1 MSFTDGLRKPALPL
15 PTIDTGAL
23 SRDGRPID
31 VLQTTRLHSSLI
43 RRSIT
48 TESELCVVNPTAKS
62 EQFSVIA
69 ADVLTATT
77 GEERDMVFVLSSDTQ
92 IREKFRAFTPPG
104 SLSEDSLSE
113 IEWPVANVDAEGYLS
128 RVTGD
133 PDGPVPRFLFTYTSK
148 RIPTDTVGSRV
159 ACVLYDDTVKF
170 TEERLAEL
178 REWRNQ
184 NGIPAISYFTS
195 DPLSDLFDIVSN
207 QASVW
212 CWPTELIREA
222 TDTDSRRRDSLSL
235 FNTGTNSQ
243 HKITRV
249 EDQLRNRALG
259 VSIEIHA
266 PGGDTV
272 EGLLENV
279 QSARF
284 EFEKLV
290 REMDEDT
297 LWRARSSL
305 RYAVRQ
311 IEELLSP
318 LDIAEAHSRRSLSA
332 RINQLERYASRI
344 GSDSRASP
352 AAGTY
357 RDAVSEIGELADRW
371 PDVPVGEKKEGQIVS
386 LLIEI
391 ADKDESVIIVAPTG
405 NAAQAVVTHLQTEYR
420 SLYNDLGESLQ
431 VHDAKSVRTTE
442 PAEHMILYGAP
453 RYDQRSLLR
462 LAVAPHVIFLAY
474 PSELRLLNSQVE
486 SLNETF
492 EEVSRRS
499 DWDLVAEVTEA
510 ACGGEMI
517 PSPELVQV
525 TVPDPETRSRSDLV
539 QDIDFRG
546 REAEEDLAELVRTFD
561 PDYQT
566 PSEDPIGDGT
576 NEANTNHNSRTTC
589 TVLRVERG
597 GKVYSRPNEQVS
609 ILRSDHGEV
618 FTKKAENVRPGDV
631 ILHFRDT
638 DLMRDS
644 LYDLIRERGDAQL
657 AFYASSWRVLL
668 KRAIEDRGDRL
679 DDFIR
684 QVEQHLDEGDQKTR
698 QTYRNWYN
706 QDVSRTRSKNSM
718 LAIAEAYELDFV
730 VENLDTVWSA
740 VHQMENLYRKLR
752 EALEEHMLQAATNGE
767 FEDVVVSE
775 SPEIRLSDF
784 DVDRHLL
791 RLTVESVNN
800 EESVPTYKIGHAEL

>member
-1 MSFTDGLRKPALPL
+1 MSFTDGLRKSALPL

-23 SRDGRPID
+23 LRDGRPID

-48 TESELCVVNPTAKS
+48 TGSELCVVNPTSKS
-62 EQFSVIA
+62 EQISVIA

-77 GEERDMVFVLSSDTQ
+77 GEERNMVFVMSSDTQ
-92 IREKFRAFTPPG
+92 IRERFRAFTPPG
-104 SLSEDSLSE
+104 SPSDDSLSE
-113 IEWPVANVDAEGYLS
+113 IEWPIANVNTEGELS

-133 PDGPVPRFLFTYTSK
+133 LDGSVPRFLFTYTSK
-148 RIPTDTVGSRV
+148 RIPTDIVGSRV

-178 REWRNQ
+178 RKWRNR

-195 DPLSDLFDIVSN
+195 DPLSDLFDIVSD

-212 CWPTELIREA
+212 CWPTELLREA
-222 TDTDSRRRDSLSL
+222 TETDRRRRDCLSL
-235 FNTGTNSQ
+235 FDTGAKLQ

-249 EDQLRNRALG
+249 GDQLRNRASG
-259 VSIEIHA
+259 VSIEVHA

-272 EGLLENV
+272 EGLLRNV

-297 LWRARSSL
+297 LWRARRSL

-318 LDIAEAHSRRSLSA
+318 LNIAEAHSRRSLSA
-332 RINQLERYASRI
+332 RVNQLERYASRI

-357 RDAVSEIGELADRW
+357 RDAVSEIRELADQW
-371 PDVPVGEKKEGQIVS
+371 TDVPVGEKKEGQIAS

-391 ADKDESVIIVAPTG
+391 ADKGESVIIVTPTG
-405 NAAQAVVTHLQTEYR
+405 NAAQSVVTYLQTEYR
-420 SLYNDLGESLQ
+420 SLYEDFAESLQ
-431 VHDAKSVRTTE
+431 VHDAKSVRKTE
-442 PAEHMILYGAP
+442 SADHAILYGAP
-453 RYDQRSLLR
+453 PYNQRSLLR
-462 LAVAPHVIFLAY
+462 LAVAPHVVILAY
-474 PSELRLLNSQVE
+474 PSELRLLKSQVE

-492 EEVSRRS
+492 EEISRRS
-499 DWDLVAEVTEA
+499 EWDLAVEVTEA
-510 ACGGEMI
+510 ACGGEMT

-525 TVPDPETRSRSDLV
+525 TVPDPETRSKSDLV
-539 QDIDFRG
+539 QDVDLRK
-546 REAEEDLAELVRTFD
+546 REAEEDLAELVRTFN

-566 PSEDPIGDGT
+566 PSEDPVGDGE
-576 NEANTNHNSRTTC
+576 NEVYTNHSSRITC

-597 GKVYSRPNEQVS
+597 GKIYYRPNEQVS
-609 ILRSDHGEV
+609 ILRSDHGEI
-618 FTKKAENVRPGDV
+618 FTKKAEDVRSGDV

-638 DLMRDS
+638 ELMRDS

-668 KRAIEDRGDRL
+668 KRAIEDRNDEL
-679 DDFIR
+679 NDFIR
-684 QVEQHLDEGDQKTR
+684 QVEQHLDEDDQKTR
-698 QTYRNWYN
+698 VTYRNWYN
-706 QDVSRTRSKNSM
+706 QDVSRTRSKDSM
-718 LAIAEAYELDFV
+718 LAIAEAYELEFV
-730 VENLDTVWSA
+730 VENIDTVWSA
-740 VHQMENLYRKLR
+740 VHQIENLYRKLR
-752 EALEEHMLQAATNGE
+752 EALEEHMLQAATSGE

-791 RLTVESVNN
+791 RLTVESVNK
-800 EESVPTYKIGHAEL
+800 EESVPGYKAGHAEL

>member
-1 MSFTDGLRKPALPL
+1 
-15 PTIDTGAL
+15 
-23 SRDGRPID
+23 
-31 VLQTTRLHSSLI
+31 
-43 RRSIT
+43 
-48 TESELCVVNPTAKS
+48 VNPTAKS
-62 EQFSVIA
+62 EQLSVIA

-104 SLSEDSLSE
+104 SPSEDSLSE

-235 FNTGTNSQ
+235 FNTGTNSR

-318 LDIAEAHSRRSLSA
+318 LDIAEAHSRRSLPA

-357 RDAVSEIGELADRW
+357 RDAVSEIRELADRW

-462 LAVAPHVIFLAY
+462 LAVAPHVIILAY
-474 PSELRLLNSQVE
+474 PSELRLLNSQVA

-499 DWDLVAEVTEA
+499 DWDIVAEVTEA
-510 ACGGEMI
+510 ACGGEMT

-566 PSEDPIGDGT
+566 PSEDP
-576 NEANTNHNSRTTC
+576 NR
-589 TVLRVERG
+589 RR
-597 GKVYSRPNEQVS
+597 
-609 ILRSDHGEV
+609 
-618 FTKKAENVRPGDV
+618 
-631 ILHFRDT
+631 
-638 DLMRDS
+638 
-644 LYDLIRERGDAQL
+644 
-657 AFYASSWRVLL
+657 
-668 KRAIEDRGDRL
+668 
-679 DDFIR
+679 
-684 QVEQHLDEGDQKTR
+684 
-698 QTYRNWYN
+698 
-706 QDVSRTRSKNSM
+706 
-718 LAIAEAYELDFV
+718 
-730 VENLDTVWSA
+730 
-740 VHQMENLYRKLR
+740 
-752 EALEEHMLQAATNGE
+752 
-767 FEDVVVSE
+767 
-775 SPEIRLSDF
+775 
-784 DVDRHLL
+784 
-791 RLTVESVNN
+791 
-800 EESVPTYKIGHAEL
+800 YK